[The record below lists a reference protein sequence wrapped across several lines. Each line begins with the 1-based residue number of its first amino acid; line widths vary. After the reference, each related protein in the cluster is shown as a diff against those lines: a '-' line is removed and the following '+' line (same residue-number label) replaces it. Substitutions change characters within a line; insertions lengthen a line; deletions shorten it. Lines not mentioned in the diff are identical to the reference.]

1 MPGIVTDQGVV
12 HYEVYGQGKPL
23 ILLHGWLGS
32 WRLWQPTMEALALD
46 GYRCYALDFW
56 GFGESGKKRA
66 SYSVDDFSSLV
77 GQFMANMGI
86 AKAPLIGHSMGG
98 TVSLATA
105 LRYPQTVSKVV
116 VIGSPIRGAAL
127 APALKLAA
135 NPLIA
140 RLLFSQLPLFS
151 KILHLAA
158 PLLCSFPGFAGM
170 LTGDMNKTTLESF
183 FKSIAS
189 LKQTDLVGT
198 VKSIQMEVLG
208 LYGKG
213 DNIVS
218 PKEYETLLAA
228 IPGSK
233 GVLFP
238 SAKHFIMLDD
248 QPGFLNE
255 LKNFL
260 AGNQPIP

>member
-116 VIGSPIRGAAL
+116 VIGSPIRGAGDA
-127 APALKLAA
+127 
-135 NPLIA
+135 IGGGGHGGA
-140 RLLFSQLPLFS
+140 RAEG
-151 KILHLAA
+151 I
-158 PLLCSFPGFAGM
+158 
-170 LTGDMNKTTLESF
+170 
-183 FKSIAS
+183 
-189 LKQTDLVGT
+189 
-198 VKSIQMEVLG
+198 
-208 LYGKG
+208 
-213 DNIVS
+213 
-218 PKEYETLLAA
+218 
-228 IPGSK
+228 
-233 GVLFP
+233 
-238 SAKHFIMLDD
+238 
-248 QPGFLNE
+248 
-255 LKNFL
+255 
-260 AGNQPIP
+260 